1 MSFFLLRYL
10 WFPPKRRLL
19 TMEEYNRQGEEETA
33 KALAA
38 LREHCQS
45 PGSTPWRLMARL
57 RNPKRWGIDL
67 MLPYVGV

>member
-1 MSFFLLRYL
+1 MDFPLRYL

-57 RNPKRWGIDL
+57 RNPKRWGID
-67 MLPYVGV
+67 